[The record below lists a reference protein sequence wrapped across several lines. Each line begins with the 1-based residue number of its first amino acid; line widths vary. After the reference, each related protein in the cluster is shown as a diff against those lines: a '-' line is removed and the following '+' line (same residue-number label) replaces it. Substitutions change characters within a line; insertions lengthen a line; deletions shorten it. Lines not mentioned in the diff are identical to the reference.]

1 MEYRQLGG
9 SGLRVPVLS
18 LGTGT
23 FGGSSE
29 PGSWGNTDE
38 AEATRIVD
46 IALDAGLNFF
56 DTADT
61 YSAGR
66 SEEVLGAAIRG
77 RRDRV
82 IIGTKATQPSGAGPN
97 DLGSSRYHLSE
108 ALEGSLRRLGTDHVD
123 VYYLHNMDMLTP
135 VEETLSTLDDFVRSG
150 KVRYLGV
157 SNFSAW
163 WLMKSLSVSE
173 RYGWSRYVVQQ
184 LFYSLASREVEWELL
199 PLGLEQ
205 NVGTVVWSPLAQS
218 RLSGKIRR
226 GHPVDTTSRTVAPSE
241 TEQSADQEFVFDLV
255 EVLAEVAQELGRTI
269 PQVAIN
275 WLLER
280 PTVSSVILG
289 ARTEEQLRQ
298 NLDAIG
304 WSLSAEQRA
313 TLDAASERPLPYP
326 YWHHQQNL
334 AARIPVDRFRLPRMR

>member
-18 LGTGT
+18 LGTAT
-23 FGGSSE
+23 FGGGSQ
-29 PGSWGNTDE
+29 PGSWGDTDE
-38 AEATRIVD
+38 AGARRIVD
-46 IALDAGLNFF
+46 IALDAGLTFF
-56 DTADT
+56 DTADM
-61 YSAGR
+61 YAGGR
-66 SEEVLGAAIRG
+66 AEEVLGAAIRG
-77 RRDRV
+77 RRDRML
-82 IIGTKATQPSGAGPN
+82 IASKATQPAGTGPN
-97 DLGSSRYHLSE
+97 DLGSSRSHLIE
-108 ALEGSLRRLGTDHVD
+108 ALEGSLRRLGTDHLD

-135 VEETLSTLDDFVRSG
+135 VEETLSTLDGFVQSG

-184 LFYSLASREVEWELL
+184 LFYSLAAREVEWELL

-218 RLSGKIRR
+218 RLSGKLRR
-226 GHPVDTTSRTVAPSE
+226 GAPIDAASRTVAPSE
-241 TEQSADQEFVFDLV
+241 TEQSADQDFVYDLV
-255 EVLAEVAQELGRTI
+255 DVLAEVADELGRTI

-275 WLLER
+275 WLLGR
-280 PTVSSVILG
+280 PTVSSIILG
-289 ARTEEQLRQ
+289 ARTEDQLRE

-304 WSLSAEQRA
+304 WTLSPEQRA
-313 TLDAASERPLPYP
+313 KLDAASERPLPYP

-334 AARIPVDRFRLPRMR
+334 AARVPVDRFRLPRMR

>member
-18 LGTGT
+18 LGTAT
-23 FGGSSE
+23 FGGSSA
-29 PGSWGNTDE
+29 PGSWGDTDE
-38 AEATRIVD
+38 AGASRIID

-56 DTADT
+56 DTADN
-61 YSAGR
+61 YADGR
-66 SEEVLGAAIRG
+66 SEEVLRAAIRG

-82 IIGTKATQPSGAGPN
+82 LIGTKSTQRSGPGEN
-97 DLGSSRYHLSE
+97 DLGSSRYHLTN

-135 VEETLSTLDDFVRSG
+135 VEETLATLDDFVRSG

-163 WLMKSLSVSE
+163 RLMQSLSVSE

-184 LFYSLASREVEWELL
+184 LFYSLAAREVEWELL
-199 PLGLEQ
+199 PLGLDQ
-205 NVGTVVWSPLAQS
+205 KVGTVVWSPLAQS
-218 RLSGKIRR
+218 RLSGKVRR
-226 GHPVDTTSRTVAPSE
+226 GAPVDASSRTVAPSE
-241 TEQSADQEFVFDLV
+241 TEQSADQEFVYDLV
-255 EVLAEVAQELGRTI
+255 DVLAEIADELGRSI

-280 PTVSSVILG
+280 PTVSSIILG
-289 ARTEEQLRQ
+289 ARTEEQLVQ
-298 NLDAIG
+298 NLDAVG
-304 WSLSAEQRA
+304 WSMSAEQRA
-313 TLDAASERPLPYP
+313 RLDAASARPLPYP
-326 YWHHQQNL
+326 YWHQQQNL
-334 AARIPVDRFRLPRMR
+334 AVRAPLHPFR

>member
-18 LGTGT
+18 LGTAT
-23 FGGSSE
+23 FGGGSGA
-29 PGSWGNTDE
+29 GSWGDTDE
-38 AEATRIVD
+38 EGATRIVD
-46 IALDAGLNFF
+46 IALDAGLTFF
-56 DTADT
+56 DTADM
-61 YSAGR
+61 YAGGR

-82 IIGTKATQPSGAGPN
+82 LIGTKATQPSGSGPN
-97 DLGSSRYHLSE
+97 DLGSSRYHLTE
-108 ALEGSLRRLGTDHVD
+108 ALDGSLRRLGTDHVD

-173 RYGWSRYVVQQ
+173 RYGWSKYVVQQ

-218 RLSGKIRR
+218 RLSGKVRR
-226 GHPVDTTSRTVAPSE
+226 GRAADPSSRTVVPSE
-241 TEQSADQEFVFDLV
+241 TEQSADQEFVYELV
-255 EVLAEVAQELGRTI
+255 EVLAEVADELGRTI

-280 PTVSSVILG
+280 PTVSSIILG
-289 ARTEEQLRQ
+289 ARSEEQLRQ

-304 WSLSAEQRA
+304 WSMSAEQRA
-313 TLDAASERPLPYP
+313 KLDSASQRPLPYP

-334 AARIPVDRFRLPRMR
+334 AARVPVDRFRLPRMR

>member
-1 MEYRQLGG
+1 MEYRQLGS

-18 LGTGT
+18 LGTAT
-23 FGGSSE
+23 FGGGTQ
-29 PGSWGNTDE
+29 PGSWGDTDE
-38 AEATRIVD
+38 AGATRIVD

-56 DTADT
+56 DTADM
-61 YSAGR
+61 YAGGR

-82 IIGTKATQPSGAGPN
+82 LIGSKATQPSGAGPN
-97 DLGSSRYHLSE
+97 DLGSSRSHLIE
-108 ALEGSLRRLGTDHVD
+108 ALEGSLRRLGTDHLD

-135 VEETLSTLDDFVRSG
+135 VEETLSTLDGFVRSG

-184 LFYSLASREVEWELL
+184 LFYSLAAREVEWELL

-218 RLSGKIRR
+218 RLSGKVRR
-226 GHPVDTTSRTVAPSE
+226 GRPSDSSSRTIAPSE
-241 TEQSADQEFVFDLV
+241 TEQSADQDFVYDLV
-255 EVLAEVAQELGRTI
+255 EVLAEVAEESDRTI

-280 PTVSSVILG
+280 PTVSSIVLG
-289 ARTEEQLRQ
+289 ARTEEQLRE
-298 NLDAIG
+298 NLGAIG
-304 WSLSAEQRA
+304 WTLSAEQRA
-313 TLDAASERPLPYP
+313 RLDAASERPVPYP

-334 AARIPVDRFRLPRMR
+334 AARVPVDRFRLPRMR

>member
-18 LGTGT
+18 LGTAT
-23 FGGSSE
+23 FGGSSD
-29 PGSWGNTDE
+29 PGSWGDTDE
-38 AEATRIVD
+38 AGASRIID

-56 DTADT
+56 DTADM
-61 YSAGR
+61 YAAGR

-82 IIGTKATQPSGAGPN
+82 LIGTKSTQRSGDGVN
-97 DLGSSRYHLSE
+97 DVGSSRFHLTE

-123 VYYLHNMDMLTP
+123 VYYLHNMDALTP

-163 WLMKSLSVSE
+163 HLMKSLSVSE
-173 RYGWSRYVVQQ
+173 RYGWSKYVVQQ
-184 LFYSLASREVEWELL
+184 LFYSLAAREAEWELL
-199 PLGLEQ
+199 PLGLDQ
-205 NVGTVVWSPLAQS
+205 NVGTVIWSPLAQS

-226 GHPVDTTSRTVAPSE
+226 GQAVDVSSRTVAPSE
-241 TEQSADQEFVFDLV
+241 TEQSADQEFIYDLV
-255 EVLAEVAQELGRTI
+255 DVLAEVAGELGKSI

-280 PTVSSVILG
+280 PTVSSIILG

-298 NLDAIG
+298 NLESIG
-304 WSLSAEQRA
+304 WSMSPEQRA
-313 TLDAASERPLPYP
+313 KLDAASERPLPYP
-326 YWHHQQNL
+326 YWHQQQNL
-334 AARIPVDRFRLPRMR
+334 AERVPLHGFR

>member
-18 LGTGT
+18 LGTAT

-29 PGSWGNTDE
+29 PGSWGDTDE
-38 AEATRIVD
+38 SGATRIVD
-46 IALDAGLNFF
+46 IALDAGLTFF
-56 DTADT
+56 DSADM
-61 YSAGR
+61 YSDGR

-77 RRDRV
+77 RRDDV
-82 IIGTKATQPSGAGPN
+82 LIGTKSTQRSGRGAN
-97 DLGSSRYHLSE
+97 DVGSSRSHLTS

-123 VYYLHNMDMLTP
+123 VYYLHNMDALTP
-135 VEETLSTLDDFVRSG
+135 VEETLSTLDEFVRSG

-163 WLMKSLSVSE
+163 HLMKSLSVSE

-184 LFYSLASREVEWELL
+184 LFYSLAAREVEWELL
-199 PLGLEQ
+199 PLGLDQ

-218 RLSGKIRR
+218 RLSGKVRR
-226 GHPVDTTSRTVAPSE
+226 GQAVDASSRTVAPSE
-241 TEQSADQEFVFDLV
+241 TEQSADQEFVYDLV
-255 EVLAEVAQELGRTI
+255 DVLAEVAEELGKSI

-280 PTVSSVILG
+280 PTVASVILG
-289 ARTEEQLRQ
+289 ARTEEQLRK
-298 NLDAIG
+298 NLEAVG
-304 WSLSAEQRA
+304 WSMSPEQRA
-313 TLDAASERPLPYP
+313 KLDAASERPLPYP
-326 YWHHQQNL
+326 YWHQQQNL
-334 AARIPVDRFRLPRMR
+334 AERVPLNGFRTPRMR

>member
-1 MEYRQLGG
+1 MEYRRLGG
-9 SGLRVPVLS
+9 SGLLVPVLS
-18 LGTGT
+18 LGTAT

-29 PGSWGNTDE
+29 PGSWGDTDE
-38 AEATRIVD
+38 AGATRIVD

-56 DTADT
+56 DTADM
-61 YSAGR
+61 YAGGR
-66 SEEVLGAAIRG
+66 SEEVLGAALRG

-82 IIGTKATQPSGAGPN
+82 LIGTKSTQRSGTGPN
-97 DLGSSRYHLSE
+97 DVGSSRSHLTA

-123 VYYLHNMDMLTP
+123 VYYLHNMDALTP
-135 VEETLSTLDDFVRSG
+135 VEETLSTLDEFVRSG

-163 WLMKSLSVSE
+163 HLMKSLSVSE

-184 LFYSLASREVEWELL
+184 LFYSLAAREAEWELL
-199 PLGLEQ
+199 PLGLDQ

-218 RLSGKIRR
+218 RLSGKVRR
-226 GHPVDTTSRTVAPSE
+226 GQAVDASSRTVAPSE
-241 TEQSADQEFVFDLV
+241 TEQSADQEFVYDLV
-255 EVLAEVAQELGRTI
+255 DALAEVADELGRSI

-280 PTVSSVILG
+280 PTVSSIILG

-298 NLDAIG
+298 NLESIG
-304 WSLSAEQRA
+304 WSMTPAQRA
-313 TLDAASERPLPYP
+313 KLDAASERPLPYP
-326 YWHHQQNL
+326 YWHQQQNL
-334 AARIPVDRFRLPRMR
+334 AERVPLNGFRMPRMH

>member
-18 LGTGT
+18 LGTAT
-23 FGGSSE
+23 FGGSSD
-29 PGSWGNTDE
+29 PGSWGDTDE
-38 AEATRIVD
+38 AGATRIVD

-61 YSAGR
+61 YAAGR
-66 SEEVLGAAIRG
+66 SEEVLAAAIRG
-77 RRDRV
+77 RRDQV
-82 IIGTKATQPSGAGPN
+82 LIGTKATQRSGEGVN
-97 DLGSSRYHLSE
+97 DVGSSRSHLIE

-135 VEETLSTLDDFVRSG
+135 VEETLSTLDEFVRSG

-157 SNFSAW
+157 SNFSGW
-163 WLMKSLSVSE
+163 RLMESLSVSE
-173 RYGWSRYVVQQ
+173 RYGWSKYVTQQ
-184 LFYSLASREVEWELL
+184 LFYSLAAREAEWELL
-199 PLGLEQ
+199 PLGLAK
-205 NVGTVVWSPLAQS
+205 NLGTVIWSPLAQS
-218 RLSGKIRR
+218 RLSGKVRR
-226 GHPVDTTSRTVAPSE
+226 GQQVDASSRTVAPSE
-241 TEQSADQEFVFDLV
+241 TEQSADQEFVYDLV
-255 EVLAEVAQELGRTI
+255 EVLAEVAEDLGKSI

-298 NLDAIG
+298 NLESIG
-304 WSLSAEQRA
+304 WSMSVEQRA
-313 TLDAASERPLPYP
+313 KLDAASARPLPYP
-326 YWHHQQNL
+326 YWHQQQNL
-334 AARIPVDRFRLPRMR
+334 AERVPLDGFR